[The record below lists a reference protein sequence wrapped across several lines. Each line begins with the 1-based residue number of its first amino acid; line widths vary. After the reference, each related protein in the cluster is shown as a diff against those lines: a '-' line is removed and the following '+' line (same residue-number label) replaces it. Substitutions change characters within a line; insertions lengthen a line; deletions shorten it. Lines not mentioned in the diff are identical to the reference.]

1 MRLTM
6 RNHKSNTYRASMIR
20 QDNNCLIGDVVNK
33 LGRYEDICEELE
45 EFEELINK
53 QKKRTHPAKVDS

>member
-6 RNHKSNTYRASMIR
+6 KNHTSNTYRASLIR
-20 QDNNCLIGDVVNK
+20 QDNNCLLGDVVDK

-45 EFEELINK
+45 KLIK
-53 QKKRTHPAKVDS
+53 EQKKRTHRQK